1 MVIYSCPEGET
12 PKLPGRRVTMEF
24 YSMEQFEIMADAMEE
39 LADWLA
45 FEADMASGDPWA
57 D

>member
-1 MVIYSCPEGET
+1 MVLYSCPEGET
-12 PKLPGRRVTMEF
+12 PKLPGRRATMEF

-57 D
+57 K

>member
-1 MVIYSCPEGET
+1 MNKEDH
-12 PKLPGRRVTMEF
+12 KMEF
-24 YSMEQFEIMADAMEE
+24 YQMESFEIMADAMEE

-57 D
+57 E